1 MRAWKRLKSLLG
13 SDRGNVLMIGA
24 AAMPLLMGSAGMA
37 IDTIQMSFW
46 KRQLQRAADSA
57 SLAGAHALVQGAP
70 TDPAVANDID
80 EHIALD
86 LVENETP
93 VLQSRDVIAPSSY
106 AAGVVMSG
114 TCATRSTSPCYPAVQ
129 VRLVAQRRLPFI
141 SLFTGAGSTIR
152 ANASSAVIAG
162 GRFCMVSL
170 YDGNDAG
177 VRVSGN
183 VDLSLGCG
191 IATNS
196 RAGNAFD
203 IDGGSHTIL
212 ANPISAVGGI
222 TSSFSSATE
231 VQPYSSP
238 IGDPFKDVPDPVAP
252 SPCTEVLT
260 VGNNQSA
267 QITSDRCFA
276 SIDVNS
282 GGTLTIR
289 TAKVYVK
296 GLFNAAG
303 TVTSDYAA
311 GTTLFLMGD
320 TSDLSASGSLTLT
333 APTVGDYAGIAIFRQ
348 RGAANPTQQGIHLT
362 GGTNLSLSGAIYA
375 PSTDFALGGNGD
387 IGSQCLQLVGRK
399 LWFHGGGH
407 VENDCS
413 DPTKGYRTPLVKL
426 VG

>member
-86 LVENETP
+86 LTENETP
-93 VLQSRDVIAPSSY
+93 VLQSREVIVPSSY
-106 AAGVVMSG
+106 AEGVVLSG
-114 TCATRSTSPCYPAVQ
+114 TCATRSVSPCYPAVQ

-141 SLFTGAGSTIR
+141 SLFTRAGSTIR
-152 ANASSAVIAG
+152 ANASSAVIAN

-170 YDGNDAG
+170 YDGNEAG
-177 VRVSGN
+177 VRVSGS

-196 RAGNAFD
+196 RGSNAFE
-203 IDGGSHTIL
+203 IDGGSHTIN

-222 TSSFSSATE
+222 TSAFSSETQ
-231 VQPYSSP
+231 VQPYSAP
-238 IGDPFKDVPDPVAP
+238 IGDPFRNAPDPVAP
-252 SPCTEVLT
+252 SPCTDVLT
-260 VGNNQSA
+260 VSNGQSV
-267 QITSDRCFA
+267 QITSDRCYA
-276 SIDVNS
+276 SIDVRQ
-282 GGTLTIR
+282 GGQLTIS
-289 TAKVYVK
+289 TGKLYVR
-296 GLFNAAG
+296 GLFNAGG
-303 TVTSDYAA
+303 TVTNNYAS

-320 TSDLSASGSLTLT
+320 SSDLSAGGSLTLT
-333 APTVGDYAGIAIFRQ
+333 APTGGDYAGIAIFRQ
-348 RGAANPTQQGIHLT
+348 RDAANPSTQGIHLT

-413 DPTKGYRTPLVKL
+413 DPAKGYRTTLVKL